1 MTNKPEHIGSPDVFS
16 ELGVFVL
23 TALFALV
30 AAFLAGWFTYAHF
43 HPKPTEQTW
52 SQIVQAMPPSIIRD
66 IAIDFCVANKR
77 MCRTM
82 PLSSPINPAD
92 GGVK

>member
-1 MTNKPEHIGSPDVFS
+1 MSEPDDTNVFND
-16 ELGVFVL
+16 LGAFIL
-23 TALFALV
+23 TCIFSLC

-43 HPKPTEQTW
+43 HPKPPEPTW
-52 SQIVQAMPPSIIRD
+52 AQIVQVMPPSIKRD